1 MVGRTV
7 GDSDHLLKKNVLMNF
22 KRNINIAYIHLIV
35 VPQILVVPV
44 DVDPVNNPVV
54 WRGLYK
60 FLYLV

>member
-1 MVGRTV
+1 
-7 GDSDHLLKKNVLMNF
+7 MNF

>member
-1 MVGRTV
+1 
-7 GDSDHLLKKNVLMNF
+7 MNF

-60 FLYLV
+60 LLYLV

>member
-1 MVGRTV
+1 MVGRTL
-7 GDSDHLLKKNVLMNF
+7 GDSDHLLKKNEHMNS

-54 WRGLYK
+54 RRGLYK